1 MATPANRRKIA
12 ALGAS
17 LLALFVALAT
27 LNAFNT
33 QLPTPATTQQIVIF
47 TGLSIVAFLLFVA
60 VLILLVRNVLKLYA
74 DQRSRVMGTRL
85 RARMLWGAVL
95 VSLIPIASMYAFSYL
110 LLNRAVDRW
119 FSQPATEMR
128 DDSNNLGR
136 ELSNYTAANARAE
149 ADSIASALPEALPAA
164 PPAQARTIPPVPAS
178 THQPRRSIHASPHGP
193 AHAAALSASRQY
205 REAIYKVLRQHEIT
219 LQNGFAIVYHDG
231 RVVASFQMPQR
242 AGATAQVKTWLPDQA
257 ADQDSD
263 ESAKQAPTDPT
274 DAAILATAQRN
285 DQPVFSLDTTDYALG
300 ATAIKQGNTVVVG
313 MPMPFGMA
321 AIMTRLQKRAEAYS
335 VLYSERRQI
344 RDLYMLLL
352 LMMTSL
358 ALFASSWLALHLSK
372 QVTKPVEALADAME
386 SIASGDYAHRVQE
399 SATEELG
406 ELVRSFNHMAADLE
420 GSRRAVEHST
430 VQLSAANA
438 ALEARRSELETMLE
452 TIPNGVATLD
462 ADRRIVLANRA
473 LSEMMDPGGQSPFFG
488 RAMEEVFPAE
498 VVEVLDRL
506 IKRSHRMG
514 SASSEIEITAP
525 VRASHDRFGGVMN
538 LLATVALLEIP
549 AATER
554 TRREHQGY
562 VLVLENATELLRAQK
577 QSAWKEVARRVAH
590 EIKNPL
596 TPISL
601 SAEQIRR
608 HIDRLAHAIAGP
620 ESQPPG
626 SKSPESQVPEP
637 PSVAVI
643 RRCSEVITSSV
654 ESMRSLVDQFA
665 ALAEFPTAR
674 PKPAD
679 LNTIVENS
687 LALFAGRMQ
696 TIRIIRKM
704 SPDLPLVMADPEAL
718 KRALGNLID
727 NAAEAMQQSLF
738 RELRI
743 YTGLL
748 ENGMVELTIADTGS
762 GLTDEMRE
770 RLFLPYFST
779 KQRGTGLGLA
789 IAAKIIQEHQGTIRA
804 EKNEPAGAKF
814 IVELRPASSL
824 DSDADTSSPDTSSIA
839 SPFATTQNGSHSEPK
854 FAEAQAT
861 VTPAPGTREVENDLA
876 STVVRGAK

>member
-1 MATPANRRKIA
+1 MGTPANRRKIWIV

-33 QLPTPATTQQIVIF
+33 QLPAPATTQQIVIF

-60 VLILLVRNVLKLYA
+60 VLVLLVRNVLKLYA

-119 FSQPATEMR
+119 FSQPVTEMR
-128 DDSNNLGR
+128 DDSNNMAL
-136 ELSNYTAANARAE
+136 ELARYTTANARAE
-149 ADSIASALPEALPAA
+149 ADSIATALPESPPLA
-164 PPAQARTIPPVPAS
+164 PPAPAPAS
-178 THQPRRSIHASPHGP
+178 PSRPAPASVHPPHRQVRPSTHNP
-193 AHAAALSASRQY
+193 AHAAALASRQHH
-205 REAIYKVLRQHEIT
+205 EAISQVLRQHEIT
-219 LQNGFAIVYHDG
+219 LQNGFAIVYHEG
-231 RVVASFQMPQR
+231 RVIGSFQMPQHP
-242 AGATAQVKTWLPDQA
+242 GSTAHVKSWLPDQA
-257 ADQDSD
+257 TDDSD
-263 ESAKQAPTDPT
+263 ESANQTPTDPT
-274 DAAILATAQRN
+274 DTAILAAAQRN
-285 DQPVFSLDTTDYALG
+285 DQPVFSIDTTDYALG
-300 ATAIKQGNTVVVG
+300 ATTVKRGNTVVVG
-313 MPMPFGMA
+313 LPMPFGMA
-321 AIMTRLQKRAEAYS
+321 TTMTRLQKRAEAYS

-352 LMMTSL
+352 LMMTCL

-386 SIASGDYAHRVQE
+386 SIASGDYAHRVKE

-420 GSRRAVEHST
+420 NSRRAVEHST
-430 VQLSAANA
+430 IQLSAANT
-438 ALEARRSELETMLE
+438 ALEARRGELETMLE

-462 ADRRIVLANRA
+462 VNRRIVLANRA
-473 LSEMMDPGGQSPFFG
+473 LSEMMDPGGQRPFYG
-488 RAMEEVFPAE
+488 RVMEEVFPSE
-498 VVEVLDRL
+498 VAEVLDRL
-506 IKRSHRMG
+506 INRSHRMG
-514 SASSEIEITAP
+514 SASGEIEVNGT
-525 VRASHDRFGGVMN
+525 SGTMN
-538 LLATVALLEIP
+538 LLATVALLEMP
-549 AATER
+549 AANER

-608 HIDRLAHAIAGP
+608 HIDRLANVIAGSETNP
-620 ESQPPG
+620 
-626 SKSPESQVPEP
+626 PEP
-637 PSVAVI
+637 PSIAVI
-643 RRCSEVITSSV
+643 RRCSEVINSSV
-654 ESMRSLVDQFA
+654 ESMRALVDQFA

-696 TIRIIRKM
+696 SIHIVRTM
-704 SPDLPLVMADPEAL
+704 APDLPLVMADPEAL

-743 YTGLL
+743 STDTL

-814 IVELRPASSL
+814 IVELRPASAL
-824 DSDADTSSPDTSSIA
+824 ENDSESPSVDA
-839 SPFATTQNGSHSEPK
+839 FANTQNGNHLGPKSAKTEEQAGVSTAHSS
-854 FAEAQAT
+854 AQS
-861 VTPAPGTREVENDLA
+861 EDDLA
-876 STVVRGAK
+876 STITRGSK

>member
-1 MATPANRRKIA
+1 MATPANRRKVWIA

-33 QLPTPATTQQIVIF
+33 QLPAPATTQQIVIF

-119 FSQPATEMR
+119 FSQPVTEMR
-128 DDSNNLGR
+128 DDSNNMAL
-136 ELSNYTAANARAE
+136 ELARYTTANARAE
-149 ADSIASALPEALPAA
+149 ADSIAAALPESPPPA
-164 PPAQARTIPPVPAS
+164 PPAQASPSRPAPAS
-178 THQPRRSIHASPHGP
+178 AHQPHRQVRPSTHNP
-193 AHAAALSASRQY
+193 ALVSRQHH
-205 REAIYKVLRQHEIT
+205 EAIYQVLRQHEIT
-219 LQNGFAIVYHDG
+219 LQSGFAIVYHEG
-231 RVVASFQMPQR
+231 RVIASFQMPQHP
-242 AGATAQVKTWLPDQA
+242 GSTAHVKSWLPDQA
-257 ADQDSD
+257 TDDSD
-263 ESAKQAPTDPT
+263 ESATQTPTDPT
-274 DAAILATAQRN
+274 DTAILSAAQRN
-285 DQPVFSLDTTDYALG
+285 DQPVFSIDTTDYALG
-300 ATAIKQGNTVVVG
+300 ATTVKRGNTVVVG
-313 MPMPFGMA
+313 LPMPFGMA
-321 AIMTRLQKRAEAYS
+321 TTMTRLQKRAEAYS

-352 LMMTSL
+352 LMMTCL

-386 SIASGDYAHRVQE
+386 SIASGDYAHRVKE

-420 GSRRAVEHST
+420 NSRRAVEHST
-430 VQLSAANA
+430 VQLSAANT
-438 ALEARRSELETMLE
+438 ALEARRGELETMLE

-462 ADRRIVLANRA
+462 VNRRIVLANRA
-473 LSEMMDPGGQSPFFG
+473 LSEMMDPGGQRPFYG
-488 RAMEEVFPAE
+488 LVMETVFPSE

-506 IKRSHRMG
+506 INRSHRMG
-514 SASSEIEITAP
+514 SASGEIE
-525 VRASHDRFGGVMN
+525 VNGASGTMN
-538 LLATVALLEIP
+538 LLATVALLEMP
-549 AATER
+549 AANER

-608 HIDRLAHAIAGP
+608 HIDRLANAIAGS
-620 ESQPPG
+620 ESH
-626 SKSPESQVPEP
+626 SPES
-637 PSVAVI
+637 PSIAVI
-643 RRCSEVITSSV
+643 RRCSEVINSSV

-696 TIRIIRKM
+696 SIHIVRKM
-704 SPDLPLVMADPEAL
+704 APGLPLVMADPEAL

-727 NAAEAMQQSLF
+727 NAAEAMQQSLL

-743 YTGLL
+743 STDTL

-824 DSDADTSSPDTSSIA
+824 ENDSEGLSVGA
-839 SPFATTQNGSHSEPK
+839 FANTQDGNHNHLGPK
-854 FAEAQAT
+854 STKTEEQAGVSTARNSAQA
-861 VTPAPGTREVENDLA
+861 EDDLA
-876 STVVRGAK
+876 STITRGSK

>member
-1 MATPANRRKIA
+1 MAIPASRRKGWIV

-17 LLALFVALAT
+17 LLVLFVALAT

-33 QLPTPATTQQIVIF
+33 QLPAPATTQQIVVF
-47 TGLSIVAFLLFVA
+47 TGLSIVAFLLFVT

-85 RARMLWGAVL
+85 RTRMLWGAVL

-119 FSQPATEMR
+119 FSQPVTEMR
-128 DDSNNLGR
+128 DDSNSMAH
-136 ELSNYTAANARAE
+136 ELAGYTSANARAE
-149 ADSIASALPEALPAA
+149 ADSIASNLPDIP
-164 PPAQARTIPPVPAS
+164 PPVPPAKAPSPTSISKQQPHRS
-178 THQPRRSIHASPHGP
+178 THAPSHSSVRT
-193 AHAAALSASRQY
+193 AALLASRLH
-205 REAIYKVLRQHEIT
+205 REAIYEVLRQHEIT
-219 LQNGFAIVYHDG
+219 LQNGFAIVYHEG
-231 RVVASFQMPQR
+231 RVVASFQMPLR

-257 ADQDSD
+257 AEEDSD
-263 ESAKQAPTDPT
+263 QTPTDPN

-285 DQPVFSLDTTDYALG
+285 DQPVFSIGTTDYALG
-300 ATAIKQGNTVVVG
+300 ATPLKQGNIVVVG
-313 MPMPFGMA
+313 LPMPFGMA
-321 AIMTRLQKRAEAYS
+321 ATMINLRKNADAYW

-344 RDLYMLLL
+344 RDLYMILL

-358 ALFASSWLALHLSK
+358 ALFASCWLALHLSK

-386 SIASGDYAHRVQE
+386 AIASGDYAHRVKE

-420 GSRRAVEHST
+420 DSRRAVEHST
-430 VQLSAANA
+430 VQLSAANT
-438 ALEARRSELETMLE
+438 ALEARRGELETMLE

-473 LSEMMDPGGQSPFFG
+473 LSEMMDPGGQRPFYG
-488 RAMEEVFPAE
+488 RVMEEVFPPE
-498 VVEVLDRL
+498 VAEVLDRL

-514 SASSEIEITAP
+514 SASSEIEFNSQP
-525 VRASHDRFGGVMN
+525 SGSMN
-538 LLATVALLEIP
+538 LLATVALLEMP
-549 AATER
+549 AANER
-554 TRREHQGY
+554 MRREHQGY

-601 SAEQIRR
+601 SAEQIHR
-608 HIDRLAHAIAGP
+608 HINRLANNLFDRTASSSA
-620 ESQPPG
+620 
-626 SKSPESQVPEP
+626 EP
-637 PSVAVI
+637 PSIAVI

-696 TIRIIRKM
+696 SIKIVRKM
-704 SPDLPLVMADPEAL
+704 TPDLPLVMADPEAL

-743 YTGLL
+743 GTSLL

-814 IVELRPASSL
+814 IVELRPATSP
-824 DSDADTSSPDTSSIA
+824 DSDPDLSSAISSASSPFVA
-839 SPFATTQNGSHSEPK
+839 TQNGNYPGPK
-854 FAEAQAT
+854 SSEAQAAE
-861 VTPAPGTREVENDLA
+861 TPAPTVAEAEDDLA
-876 STVVRGAK
+876 STIARGPK

>member
-1 MATPANRRKIA
+1 MAPTANRRKIWIA

-17 LLALFVALAT
+17 LLVLFVALAT

-33 QLPTPATTQQIVIF
+33 QLPTPATTQQIVVF

-60 VLILLVRNVLKLYA
+60 VLVLLVRNVLKLYA

-85 RARMLWGAVL
+85 RTRMLWGALL
-95 VSLIPIASMYAFSYL
+95 VSLVPIASMYAFSYL

-119 FSQPATEMR
+119 FSQPVTEMR
-128 DDSNNLGR
+128 DDSNNMAL
-136 ELSNYTAANARAE
+136 ELARYTTANARAE
-149 ADSIASALPEALPAA
+149 AASIASGLPEAPFPV
-164 PPAQARTIPPVPAS
+164 PPAEAPAPSKGPTSKQQPHRPVHTSA
-178 THQPRRSIHASPHGP
+178 HGS
-193 AHAAALSASRQY
+193 AHTAALSSAGLHHD
-205 REAIYKVLRQHEIT
+205 AIYRVLRQHEIT
-219 LQNGFAIVYHDG
+219 LQNGFAIVYHEG
-231 RVVASFQMPQR
+231 RVIASFQLPQR
-242 AGATAQVKTWLPDQA
+242 AGATAQVKTWLPDQVA
-257 ADQDSD
+257 EEDPDGP
-263 ESAKQAPTDPT
+263 AKEAPTDPT

-285 DQPVFSLDTTDYALG
+285 DQPVFSLGTTDYALG
-300 ATAIKQGNTVVVG
+300 ATSLKQGNTVVVG
-313 MPMPFGMA
+313 LPMPFGMA
-321 AIMTRLQKRAEAYS
+321 ATMTRLQKRAEAYS
-335 VLYSERRQI
+335 TLYSERRQI

-358 ALFASSWLALHLSK
+358 ALFASCWLALHLSK

-386 SIASGDYAHRVQE
+386 AIASGDYAHRVQE

-406 ELVRSFNHMAADLE
+406 ELVRSFNHMAGDLE
-420 GSRRAVEHST
+420 DSRRAVEHST
-430 VQLSAANA
+430 VQLSAANT
-438 ALEARRSELETMLE
+438 ALEARSSELETMLE

-473 LSEMMDPGGQSPFFG
+473 LSEMMDPGGQRPFYG
-488 RAMEEVFPAE
+488 RVLEEVFPAE
-498 VVEVLDRL
+498 VAEVLDRL

-525 VRASHDRFGGVMN
+525 IHTSNSRFGGTMN

-549 AATER
+549 AASER

-608 HIDRLAHAIAGP
+608 HIDRLAHAITGDGP
-620 ESQPPG
+620 HPPA
-626 SKSPESQVPEP
+626 PQVPEP
-637 PSVAVI
+637 PSIAVI

-696 TIRIIRKM
+696 TIRIVRKM
-704 SPDLPLVMADPEAL
+704 SPGLPLVMADPEAL

-743 YTGLL
+743 CTNVL

-814 IVELRPASSL
+814 IVELRPASTF
-824 DSDADTSSPDTSSIA
+824 DSDSEAASSIGPIA
-839 SPFATTQNGSHSEPK
+839 STQKGSHPATKLNE
-854 FAEAQAT
+854 AEDKTAQAE
-861 VTPAPGTREVENDLA
+861 GDLT
-876 STVVRGAK
+876 STIARGPK